1 MNRPTKTAKQLL
13 ELKQQSGAITVSP
26 DNTVLYALKVLA
38 EHDIGAV
45 LVLEGDRLVG
55 ILSERDCVRKVE
67 LQGRTATST
76 HVGEIM
82 TSRVISVRP
91 DQTTQ
96 ECRKVMGEARI
107 RHLAVVNAGRI
118 VGVLSSK
125 DILDEIIAE
134 DQEIIQQLETT
145 RLRRG
150 VWGLPIRS

>member
-13 ELKQQSGAITVSP
+13 DLKHQSGAITVSP

-45 LVLEGDRLVG
+45 LVLQGDRLVG
-55 ILSERDCVRKVE
+55 ILSERDCVRKLE
-67 LQGRTATST
+67 LQGRTAAST

-82 TSRVISVRP
+82 TSRVLSVRP
-91 DQTTQ
+91 DQNTQ
-96 ECRKVMGEARI
+96 ECRKIMGEARI

-125 DILDEIIAE
+125 DILDEVIAE
-134 DQEIIQQLETT
+134 DQTIIQQLETA
-145 RLRRG
+145 RWRR
-150 VWGLPIRS
+150 